1 MPLTSHHVTRMT
13 EMGDLL
19 ANLISGSK
27 RPTDKIFCKEI
38 ILVDGKALSNW
49 LSSYLVREAKI
60 DGQPDG
66 LGVHAHADLMNT
78 HRFAP
83 WAAALLRGEEP
94 GSSFQ
99 DPL

>member
-27 RPTDKIFCKEI
+27 RPADKVFCKEI

-49 LSSYLVREAKI
+49 LSSSTGYKMLIFGRASTICKMHVRY
-60 DGQPDG
+60 P
-66 LGVHAHADLMNT
+66 
-78 HRFAP
+78 
-83 WAAALLRGEEP
+83 
-94 GSSFQ
+94 
-99 DPL
+99 